1 MSGKIDK
8 NQLLSDIYEKNFSPG
23 VLKFSARA
31 EFPPKRYPYEE
42 SGYSGPDILEN
53 LYHPDVLYRLNTD
66 GFFGDD
72 FVENS
77 DIIALGCSI
86 TAGVGVQT
94 KYSWPQIIKERT
106 GMSVNHI
113 GLLGGSIQQLVTLV
127 VDFMA
132 IYGKPKHLLFLAP
145 DMTRQWVFDYGY
157 PFRHRYEFDESIDDF
172 LCFDKKKTIKKSLDG
187 MNIDLKL
194 VAQNS
199 FSSLSILSNLCQL
212 LDINYGFCTWKH
224 SDAKI
229 YENFNFKNYI
239 PKLSHDVMNEKLKS
253 YVPNEE
259 NASYWDVGTDKMH
272 QGVRSHL
279 FHADRFMTILDE
291 KHLNN

>member
-1 MSGKIDK
+1 
-8 NQLLSDIYEKNFSPG
+8 
-23 VLKFSARA
+23 
-31 EFPPKRYPYEE
+31 
-42 SGYSGPDILEN
+42 
-53 LYHPDVLYRLNTD
+53 LYRLNTD

-157 PFRHRYEFDESIDDF
+157 PFRHRYEFDESLDDF

-187 MNIDLKL
+187 LNIDLKL

-199 FSSLSILSNLCQL
+199 FNSLSILSNLCQL
-212 LDINYGFCTWKH
+212 LDINYGFCTWSH
-224 SDAKI
+224 SDALI
-229 YENFNFKNYI
+229 YENFNVKNYI
-239 PKLSHDVMNEKLKS
+239 PKLSHDVINEKLKS
-253 YVPNEE
+253 YGPNEE
-259 NASYWDVGTDKMH
+259 NASYWDIGTDKMH
-272 QGVRSHL
+272 QGVRGHL
-279 FHADRFMTILDE
+279 FHADRFMTILDI
-291 KHLNN
+291 KP

>member
-23 VLKFSARA
+23 VLKFSAQA

-42 SGYSGPDILEN
+42 SGYSGPDILAN

-72 FVENS
+72 FIKNS

-94 KYSWPQIIKERT
+94 KYSWPQIVKERT

-145 DMTRQWVFDYGY
+145 DMTRQWVFDSVY

-172 LCFDKKKTIKKSLDG
+172 FCFDKKPTIKKSLNG
-187 MNIDLKL
+187 LNIDMKL

-199 FSSLSILSNLCQL
+199 FNSLSILSNLCQL
-212 LDINYGFCTWKH
+212 LDIK
-224 SDAKI
+224 
-229 YENFNFKNYI
+229 YENFNVKNYI
-239 PKLSHDVMNEKLKS
+239 PNIPQDVLNKKLSS
-253 YVPNEE
+253 YKPNDE
-259 NASYWDVGTDKMH
+259 NSAYWDIGTDKMH
-272 QGVRSHL
+272 QGVRGHL
-279 FHADRFMTILDE
+279 FHAERFMTILD
-291 KHLNN
+291 